1 MTLQSLPRKV
11 ITLHGKQI
19 TGCSRNFQELKMEP
33 EHMNGEEFL
42 RSIEA
47 RLARMEEM
55 ANAFHDY
62 QTDNFRRELED
73 KQLRASIATTIA
85 CCNKSQD
92 IRSTENDEIS
102 KLLKIYDPDRET
114 ELADVFRYRE
124 YSEDLE
130 TIEEIVP
137 RYYDVEDTCSKEI
150 ASKCKHKTEFEYLNW
165 LRHQPLYIQETDKR
179 NDDDQVESNEEFAV
193 EFKTGAEYLQWL
205 ELQLPYAEP
214 FLPKDETHYYFFRKW
229 RKDDLKYYSEM
240 EYFNEVENE
249 DDEDEIEEDNIDLNF
264 SQLEPTNGETKPE
277 FVSGRQLVEWLERRL
292 EYIEPFAPND
302 AVHFYFKRT
311 WSREKFVATVD
322 TLEEME
328 NKDDEEALETEVLH
342 QNLSQLLIEPTNEET
357 KPEFDSGRQLMEWLG
372 RRLECIEPFAPNDAV
387 QFYFKRRW
395 SREKFVASL
404 DAVEERE
411 TVDET
416 NEEEVHVAPHI
427 EPYPSSTEDE
437 EDINVYISLMSRPM
451 ALDGFK
457 LEEKTQEHVQDKHL
471 PGEVIE
477 HVVMETSIKNELFA
491 AYPQME
497 PLKKESNSGE
507 ERKIKKQQKKRQS
520 FLRRLFGL

>member
-1 MTLQSLPRKV
+1 
-11 ITLHGKQI
+11 
-19 TGCSRNFQELKMEP
+19 
-33 EHMNGEEFL
+33 MNGEEYL

-73 KQLRASIATTIA
+73 KQLTASIAKTTA
-85 CCNKSQD
+85 CSNKSQGD
-92 IRSTENDEIS
+92 RSTENDEIA
-102 KLLKIYDPDRET
+102 KLQKIYDPDRET
-114 ELADVFRYRE
+114 ELADIFRYRE
-124 YSEDLE
+124 YSEDLD

-137 RYYDVEDTCSKEI
+137 RYYDVEDTCSKEF
-150 ASKCKHKTEFEYLNW
+150 ASKCKHKTEYLNW
-165 LRHQPLYIQETDKR
+165 LRHQPLYIQKTDR
-179 NDDDQVESNEEFAV
+179 NDDDQAENNEKFAV

-249 DDEDEIEEDNIDLNF
+249 DDEDEIEEDNFDLNF
-264 SQLEPTNGETKPE
+264 SQFEPTNGETKPE
-277 FVSGRQLVEWLERRL
+277 FVSGRQLVEWLGRRL

-328 NKDDEEALETEVLH
+328 NEDDEEVLETEVSH
-342 QNLSQLLIEPTNEET
+342 QNVIQLLIEPTNEET

-372 RRLECIEPFAPNDAV
+372 KRLEYI
-387 QFYFKRRW
+387 
-395 SREKFVASL
+395 
-404 DAVEERE
+404 EERE
-411 TVDET
+411 TVEET
-416 NEEEVHVAPHI
+416 NEEEVHVARAPHI
-427 EPYPSSTEDE
+427 EPYPSSTEV
-437 EDINVYISLMSRPM
+437 N
-451 ALDGFK
+451 K
-457 LEEKTQEHVQDKHL
+457 L
-471 PGEVIE
+471 
-477 HVVMETSIKNELFA
+477 S
-491 AYPQME
+491 
-497 PLKKESNSGE
+497 
-507 ERKIKKQQKKRQS
+507 
-520 FLRRLFGL
+520 RRLEKRLHIMIQT